1 MKDGIGENSGIKVDT
16 ITKNYGPLRVLAGI
30 SMTIPSQKI
39 VAILGPSACG
49 KTTFL
54 SILAGLEQPDAGT
67 VTGLST
73 QGVGFLFQEP
83 RLLDWLT
90 VYDNLTFVL
99 TDKLPQANLRPAI
112 EEYLKSMD
120 LYAYRNYYPQKLSGG
135 QRQRVAIARALLY
148 PSPVLLMDEPF
159 KSLDLGLKFQLIR
172 DFLELWSKQPRTVI
186 CVTHDVKE
194 ALLLADEIYFFS
206 QKPTVIKEHFII
218 RKPRAERSLD
228 DPDLLEMEQEMIKV
242 LIEENNRSP
251 RLL

>member
-99 TDKLPQANLRPAI
+99 TDKPPQANLRPAI

-120 LYAYRNYYPQKLSGG
+120 LYAYRNSIHKTG
-135 QRQRVAIARALLY
+135 RVA
-148 PSPVLLMDEPF
+148 
-159 KSLDLGLKFQLIR
+159 
-172 DFLELWSKQPRTVI
+172 
-186 CVTHDVKE
+186 
-194 ALLLADEIYFFS
+194 
-206 QKPTVIKEHFII
+206 
-218 RKPRAERSLD
+218 RSAGGY
-228 DPDLLEMEQEMIKV
+228 
-242 LIEENNRSP
+242 R
-251 RLL
+251 